1 MGQALGRERRLRQRS
16 DFDRVFRE
24 GRRLGGRM
32 FTLIAAPGRGD
43 SDRLGLAVS
52 RRVGGAVQRNRA
64 RRLLR
69 DAFRRLSK
77 TGAPTYDVVLVA
89 RPEISGRTQAE
100 VDGELS
106 KRFQRLVAQRGRASP
121 PAAD

>member
-1 MGQALGRERRLRQRS
+1 
-16 DFDRVFRE
+16 
-24 GRRLGGRM
+24 M

-77 TGAPTYDVVLVA
+77 TVAPTYDVVLVA

-106 KRFQRLVAQRGRASP
+106 KRFQRLVAQHGRASP